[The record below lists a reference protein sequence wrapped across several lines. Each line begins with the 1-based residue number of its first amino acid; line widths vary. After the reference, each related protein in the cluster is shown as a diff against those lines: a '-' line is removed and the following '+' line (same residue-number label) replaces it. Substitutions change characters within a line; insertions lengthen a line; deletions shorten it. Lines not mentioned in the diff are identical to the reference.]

1 MADSMRGQIS
11 VLSALF
17 LIAASLRIYA
27 AEPPSG
33 DSFRSVPLQS
43 RITGVQPM
51 TGIVMWE
58 ASENSHT
65 DAIALEYSY
74 LRYNDVVKDKGH
86 YDWSVVERK
95 LSSIAARKHQ
105 AVLRFYET
113 WPGHQTTVPDYV
125 KALPDYA
132 ETQAKS
138 QGRDT
143 GFPDWSHP
151 EYQRFFLEFYEQFA
165 AKYDR
170 DPRLAFLEVGFGLW
184 AEYHIYSGPEELG
197 RTFPSKQSQAQFFR
211 HLTRLFEETPWM
223 ISQDAQEASRT
234 PFATQPE
241 LLDLEF
247 GIFDDTFHRAWEPGY
262 NLEGWQFFGP
272 DRWKHSPC
280 GGEILFPNRQR
291 EQRVAAVWAK
301 EAANFHITFMIC
313 EQWPRWTTM
322 ERIREHGLACGYK
335 FKVTAFEASDTAA
348 HVTVANTGVAPI
360 YYEAFVAVNGV
371 RAEESLKGLLP
382 GKGRRFTVASGGT
395 NPKLTI
401 ECNRLVPGQRI
412 EFDAD
417 LGTTPEISGT
427 AVTVKDP

>member
-1 MADSMRGQIS
+1 MRSQIPIF
-11 VLSALF
+11 SALF
-17 LIAASLRIYA
+17 LIAACLPTYA

-33 DSFRSVPLQS
+33 GSFRPVPLQS

-58 ASENSHT
+58 DSQNSHT

-74 LRYNDVVKDKGH
+74 LRYDDVVKARGQ
-86 YDWSVVERK
+86 YDWAVVERK

-105 AVLRFYET
+105 AVLRFCET
-113 WPGHQTTVPDYV
+113 WPGRQTTVPDYI

-165 AKYDR
+165 AKYDC

-197 RTFPSKQSQAQFFR
+197 RTFPSKEFQARFLR
-211 HLTRLFEETPWM
+211 HLSSIFRETPWM
-223 ISQDAQEASRT
+223 ISQDAHEASRT
-234 PFATQPE
+234 PFAEEPG
-241 LLDLEF
+241 LLDLRF
-247 GIFDDTFHRAWEPGY
+247 GIFDDTFHQAWRPGY
-262 NLEGWQFFGP
+262 NLEGWDFFRR

-280 GGEILFPNRQR
+280 GGEILFRSR
-291 EQRVAAVWAK
+291 ERAEQVAAVWAR

-322 ERIREHGLACGYK
+322 ERIREHSLACGYR
-335 FKVTAFEASDTAA
+335 FRITAFEASDTAA
-348 HVTVANTGVAPI
+348 RVTVANTGVAPI
-360 YYEAFVAVNGV
+360 YYDAFVAVNGV
-371 RAEESLKGLLP
+371 RARDSLKGLLP
-382 GKGRRFTVASGGT
+382 GETREFTVLAGGT
-395 NPKLTI
+395 NAELTI
-401 ECNRLVPGQRI
+401 ECDRLVPGQRI
-412 EFDAD
+412 EFEAE
-417 LGTTPEISGT
+417 LG
-427 AVTVKDP
+427 VL